1 MKSNIIFLIIF
12 LLISQANSLSDTI
25 QEEMH
30 DDSQFPKVANLP
42 DGTVLIFSPV
52 IGVNKFLE
60 SKLDKKGEFIYSY
73 ISHNQSIC
81 ANDVLATLYGVPE
94 SDSILIHH
102 GSLPYEMISEYK
114 KSNLVSSIKEPNS
127 KYYAHKSVVALK
139 CGKVLIAGIQ
149 GQQSDT
155 ILTDIDVN
163 IYDPKTNRFGT
174 GLTLDAYGK
183 LVSCYEQKENQVYCA
198 YVSQQYPYVSKLM
211 LKYIE
216 VNPTANTITAKS
228 SQVIK
233 TFYTV
238 FNYLKAV
245 TFSEN
250 QAIVLFRV
258 GNGESLPRYG
268 NSGKDLFYY
277 HIEVSNEENGI
288 ISGIR
293 YNYFESEC
301 RYRKDDEETIDI
313 IPLLEKKIFIA
324 CESDR
329 NRLKGY
335 IIYPGKVEVD
345 EFYFNNFNAKDIRN
359 PVFAQFE
366 KSLGIFYTHINENNN
381 YNVYFHLMNYPE
393 CRNYYENNIIKIPRH
408 FSKELDFS
416 GYVFLNN
423 PYPASRAGEVVK
435 AKFDSYGNNMTI
447 ICKSTNQNLEVGT
460 NYDSEKLILKLIPGD
475 YEGIYTLNYVATLDD
490 PLLGLIE
497 GKTCKVNFEIP
508 ECLPQCYSCLD
519 KGTPTEHKCLD
530 RCINDS
536 YYKEEYPGAK
546 NEGYGTPF
554 NCEKCN
560 ISCYNCWGK
569 FYLDPIP
576 STNCKKC
583 DYAHGYYHFFKD
595 EKTCISVETQDY
607 WEWVYNRSMYLD
619 KTPENDPSQWRWR
632 FCHPNCKK
640 CSGPGDDIDN
650 QCDVCVNDLH
660 FFCNQTKGNGIPG
673 SCHADC
679 VNNGFFV
686 KESEG
691 MEKCCPCLG
700 HCKVCPNNQ
709 TCDECYKPFY
719 IKAPNKDECVEDCG
733 YCYAKDNTNF
743 PVWKCVD
750 CKHDFPV
757 EKFNLNGTCYDQ
769 IPLIEYEDPDVYGK
783 PHHIADETCNW
794 LIGCKGGCLICDTWY
809 TEKCTKCKPN
819 YFAKDYYSLEQPHTF
834 PCLTENECKGLER
847 YKYNESEEHGGVPKV
862 IGGEGV
868 CYNCRLRENNYCQ
881 VNDNF
886 VCGPRPP
893 TGTYIK
899 IPHYNKLDKCFIRCK
914 TCEQFGNSCKHNC
927 LSCRDPSVYSLT
939 QYPNSEE
946 GNCMRIQHHCGTYP
960 YYHNY
965 DLAKEL
971 GLDDNNCG
979 EACDVCLY
987 NRSCTEQFPYY
998 VIATR
1003 ECVETCGFNE
1013 ILGQSCLMDQ
1023 SNALDRFMKDPF
1035 ETGSL
1040 DLNQISDPTIKE
1052 IIIRSIVERYAKILK
1067 IDATVLE
1074 QNIYNFIGNGKVFN
1088 LPNSEII
1095 AFNNISIEL
1104 TTNELELLKILNLKR
1119 KDTVTATTPD
1129 AAATVNT
1136 AATESNAG
1144 ASSPTFTQNSSGLP
1158 KGPNIK
1164 ATGPTSSSTS
1174 ESTTK
1179 IETATPINTTEGIP
1193 KIEDN
1198 NLFLFSQ
1205 PTPITDVN
1213 QPAILNLTDCET
1225 ILKKQYNLPA
1235 DEKLIILKG
1244 SIFKEFNQYI
1254 GNDLNYQIMSSSLMK
1269 ILDLSYCR
1277 EKGIYSIITDFFSPG
1292 NLVVSQRQQYKIAA
1306 AIYDGYD
1313 VFNFDSA
1320 FYNDICTPFTNE
1332 YGYDV
1337 LLDQRKT
1344 DYFDETLH
1352 ICKDNCKFYGYNATT
1367 NAFSCACPV
1376 AGDDINDEKQ
1386 IITQELPKDFYKT
1399 HTNSNIKVFKCA
1411 SQVFSS
1417 KGQKKNFGS
1426 YVLLACLASFVGVAV
1441 FYFIKGQ
1448 KLLKEM
1454 FSGFDEIRSN
1464 PPKKVE
1470 ITDKNDIDSNKR
1482 SIGIEDVKKDELL
1495 SEVALN
1501 NASWDDAKDKENR
1514 SYLKIYWSLLK
1525 MKQLFIF
1532 TFYTNNDGNLRVIK
1546 IGLFILFVSFYF
1558 AFTALFFNDKI
1569 MRNIY
1574 IYNGNTDAALHIPNI
1589 ILSSLFCL
1597 ISNLLIKFVSLSER
1611 TLLQIKNKT
1620 KKKEDVEK
1628 IIKIKTTILFIISF
1642 ILIGLCWYYVSA
1654 FCAIFK
1660 NSQGHYFTNVLFAFI
1675 VCNIWPCVTT
1685 LIAPAMRKYAFKNDS
1700 SCMYKASKIVA
1711 YI

>member
-1 MKSNIIFLIIF
+1 MKSSIFLLIF
-12 LLISQANSLSDTI
+12 LLISQVNPLSDTI
-25 QEEMH
+25 QEELH
-30 DDSQFPKVANLP
+30 DDSQFPKVINLS
-42 DGTVLIFSPV
+42 DGTVLILSPV
-52 IGVNKFLE
+52 IGVNKILE

-73 ISHNQSIC
+73 ISHNQSMC
-81 ANDVLATLYGVPE
+81 ANDALAAIYGLPE

-114 KSNLVSSIKEPNS
+114 KSNLVSSIKEPHS
-127 KYYAHKSVVALK
+127 KYYAHKSVVGLK
-139 CGKVLIAGIQ
+139 CGKVLIAGIE
-149 GQQSDT
+149 GKQSDT

-163 IYDPKTNRFGT
+163 IYDPKTNTYGT
-174 GLTLDAYGK
+174 GLTFGAYGK

-198 YVSQQYPYVSKLM
+198 YVSQQYPHVSKLM
-211 LKYIE
+211 LQYIE

-245 TFSEN
+245 TFSAN
-250 QAIVLFRV
+250 QAIILFRV

-277 HIEVSNEENGI
+277 HIEVSNKENGI

-293 YNYFESEC
+293 YNYFESDC

-313 IPLLEKKIFIA
+313 IPLLEKKVYIA

-393 CRNYYENNIIKIPRH
+393 CRNYHDNKIIKIPKH
-408 FSKELDFS
+408 HSKELDFS

-423 PYPASRAGEVVK
+423 PYPASRAGELVQVK
-435 AKFDSYGNNMTI
+435 FITHD
-447 ICKSTNQNLEVGT
+447 GT
-460 NYDSEKLILKLIPGD
+460 NMEIIDTSKNKKIETGINYDPEKLMLKVTPGE
-475 YEGIYTLNYVATLDD
+475 YEGIYTLNYVSTLEDS
-490 PLLGLIE
+490 LLGLIE
-497 GKTCKVNFEIP
+497 GKICKVNFEIP
-508 ECLPQCYSCLD
+508 KCLPQCYTCLEL
-519 KGTPTEHKCLD
+519 GTPTEHECLD

-536 YYKEEYPGAK
+536 YYREEYTGAK
-546 NEGYGTPF
+546 DQGYGTPF
-554 NCEKCN
+554 NCERCN

-569 FYLDPIP
+569 FDLTPIP

-583 DYAHGYYHFFKD
+583 DYDHGYYHFFKD
-595 EKTCISVETQDY
+595 EKTCISTETQEY
-607 WEWVYNRSMYLD
+607 WESVYNRSMYLD

-632 FCHPNCKK
+632 YCHPNCKK

-650 QCDVCVNDLH
+650 QCDVCANDLH

-679 VNNGFFV
+679 VNNGFFL

-691 MEKCCPCLG
+691 MEKCCPCLDK
-700 HCKVCPNNQ
+700 CKVCTNEQ
-709 TCDECYKPFY
+709 TCDECYNPFY
-719 IKAPNKDECVEDCG
+719 IKAPHKDECVDDCG
-733 YCYAKDNTNF
+733 YCYAKDNKNF

-750 CKHDFPV
+750 CKNDFPV
-757 EKFNLNGTCYDQ
+757 EKYNLNGTCYDQ

-783 PHHIADETCNW
+783 PHHIADEKCNW
-794 LIGCKGGCLICDTWY
+794 LIGCKDGCLTCNTWY
-809 TEKCTKCKPN
+809 TDNCTKCKP
-819 YFAKDYYSLEQPHTF
+819 DYYEEDFYTLVKPHTF
-834 PCLTENECKGLER
+834 RCLTENECKGLEK
-847 YKYNESEEHGGVPKV
+847 YKYDQSEHGGVPKK
-862 IGGEGV
+862 INGEGV
-868 CYNCRLRENNYCQ
+868 CYNCRLREGNYCQ
-881 VNDNF
+881 VNYNF

-899 IPHYNKLDKCFIRCK
+899 LPHYNKLDNCYVRCK
-914 TCEQFGNSCKHNC
+914 TCEQFGNSCKMNC
-927 LSCRDPSVYSLT
+927 LSCRDPSVYSLAR
-939 QYPNSEE
+939 YPNSKE
-946 GNCMRIQHHCGTYP
+946 GNCPRIHHHCGTYP
-960 YYHNY
+960 YYHDY
-965 DLAKEL
+965 ELAKKL
-971 GLDDNNCG
+971 GIDEDNCG
-979 EACDVCLY
+979 QECDVCLY
-987 NRSCTEQFPYY
+987 NRTCTAQFPYY

-1003 ECVETCGFNE
+1003 ECVESCGFNA
-1013 ILGQSCLMDQ
+1013 IMQQSCLMDQ
-1023 SNALDRFMKDPF
+1023 SSALDKFMTDPF

-1040 DLNQISDPTIKE
+1040 DLNQISDEQIR
-1052 IIIRSIVERYAKILK
+1052 IIIIKSIVEKYSKILNIDAKILE
-1067 IDATVLE
+1067 T
-1074 QNIYNFIGNGKVFN
+1074 NIYNFIGNGKVFN

-1104 TTNELELLKILNLKR
+1104 TTNELELLKLLNLKR
-1119 KDTVTATTPD
+1119 QETVTTT
-1129 AAATVNT
+1129 TTTRTTTNT
-1136 AATESNAG
+1136 TTTTTTETNA
-1144 ASSPTFTQNSSGLP
+1144 Q
-1158 KGPNIK
+1158 
-1164 ATGPTSSSTS
+1164 TSSSTS
-1174 ESTTK
+1174 TSTNQQR
-1179 IETATPINTTEGIP
+1179 APAINTNEQTSSSTSSSIPSEEQTE
-1193 KIEDN
+1193 
-1198 NLFLFSQ
+1198 NLLLNRSLYIF
-1205 PTPITDVN
+1205 PHPEPITDVSK
-1213 QPAILNLTDCET
+1213 PSILNLTDCES
-1225 ILKKQYNLPA
+1225 ILKKQYNLPV

-1277 EKGIYSIITDFFSPG
+1277 NAGIYSIITDFFNPG
-1292 NLVVSQRQQYKIAA
+1292 NLLVSEQFQFKIAS
-1306 AIYDGYD
+1306 AINDGYD
-1313 VFNFDSA
+1313 VFNFDSI

-1332 YGYDV
+1332 FGYDV
-1337 LLDQRKT
+1337 LLDDRRS
-1344 DYFDETLH
+1344 DYFDQTLH

-1376 AGDDINDEKQ
+1376 AGNDTSDERE
-1386 IITQELPKDFYKT
+1386 IITQELPKDFYKK

-1411 SQVFSS
+1411 SQVFSAE
-1417 KGQKKNFGS
+1417 GQKKNYGS
-1426 YVLLACLASFVGVAV
+1426 YALLICLSSFIGVMV
-1441 FYFIKGQ
+1441 FYFIKGPE
-1448 KLLKEM
+1448 LLNKI
-1454 FSGFDEIRSN
+1454 FSDFGEGISN

-1470 ITDKNDIDSNKR
+1470 IVDKNDSNSNKR
-1482 SIGIEDVKKDELL
+1482 SLGIEDVKKDEIL
-1495 SEVALN
+1495 SDVALN
-1501 NASWDDAKDKENR
+1501 HSSFEEATKKDDR
-1514 SYLKIYWSLLK
+1514 TYWKIYWSLLK
-1525 MKQLFIF
+1525 MKQSFIF
-1532 TFYTNNDGNLRVIK
+1532 TFHTNNDGNLRVVK
-1546 IGLFILFVSFYF
+1546 VGLFILFVSFYF

-1597 ISNLLIKFVSLSER
+1597 ISNLLIKYVSLSER

-1620 KKKEDVEK
+1620 KKKGDVEK
-1628 IIKIKTTILFIISF
+1628 TIKIKTVILFIISF

-1660 NSQGHYFTNVLFAFI
+1660 NSQGHYFINVLFAFV

-1685 LIAPAMRKYAFKNDS
+1685 LIAPAMRRYAIKNDS
-1700 SCMYKASKIVA
+1700 SCMYKASQFVA